1 MEKNEIDLI
10 LKESGLTVT
19 ELIFKENVKRLRL
32 KTGET
37 IYNTATAIGMK
48 YGKYRLIESL
58 TPINVK
64 FETMEQIANYYGV
77 PVSDLFK
84 L

>member
-37 IYNTATAIGMK
+37 I
-48 YGKYRLIESL
+48 
-58 TPINVK
+58 
-64 FETMEQIANYYGV
+64 
-77 PVSDLFK
+77 
-84 L
+84 